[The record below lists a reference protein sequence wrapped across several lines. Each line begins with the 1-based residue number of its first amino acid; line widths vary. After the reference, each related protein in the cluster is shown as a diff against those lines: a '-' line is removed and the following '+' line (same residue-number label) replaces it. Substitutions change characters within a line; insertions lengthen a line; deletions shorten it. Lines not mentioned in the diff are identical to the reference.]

1 MEDGRAADQMDVT
14 LEQSDRRGTTASG
27 PVGRPRRPNLVVLI
41 IMGALFLGGERG
53 LRYAAERSFG
63 PVVGAIV
70 FFAVFVGLITGWRMF
85 ARSRRRRGLDED
97 YSPERV
103 RTWVAQSG
111 IGEPAFEGDGTLVNA
126 PILVLSQRTK
136 AIEVVTEYGVFD
148 HHGQPLATVTQYAQS
163 GFKRVLRALT
173 AFDQFFT
180 HHFAVHAPNGA
191 LIGTITRPRKVFR
204 SRVVLHDGFGNHI
217 GTLRQENIFFHIRFA
232 IELPTGTPVA
242 RLVASNWRAWDFRI
256 ETLDGRT
263 LAQLVKTWE
272 GWGRTF
278 LTTADRYVVRINEPL
293 PEPIRTLT
301 VATALAVDV
310 ALKQD
315 SRGLNNV
322 G

>member
-1 MEDGRAADQMDVT
+1 MEDGSATDQLDMTIQQRD
-14 LEQSDRRGTTASG
+14 QDGGSTAR
-27 PVGRPRRPNLVVLI
+27 PRRPRRPNFVALVVV
-41 IMGALFLGGERG
+41 GVVFLGGERG

-63 PVVGAIV
+63 PALGALV
-70 FFAVFVGLITGWRMF
+70 FFVAFVGLITAWRLV
-85 ARSRRRRGLDED
+85 ARRRRRRGFDED

-103 RTWVAQSG
+103 REWVAQSG
-111 IGEPAFEGDGTLVNA
+111 IGPPAFEGDGTLAGA

-148 HHGQPLATVTQYAQS
+148 HDGRPLATVTQYAQ
-163 GFKRVLRALT
+163 GRFKRVLRVLT

-180 HHFAVHAPNGA
+180 HHFAVHAANGD
-191 LIGTITRPRKVFR
+191 LIGTMTRPRKVFR
-204 SRVVLHDGFGNHI
+204 SRIVLHDARGNHI

-232 IELPTGTPVA
+232 IELPTGTPIG
-242 RLVASNWRAWDFRI
+242 RLVATNWRAWDFRI
-256 ETLDGRT
+256 ETLDRRPI
-263 LAQLVKTWE
+263 AELVKTWE

-278 LTTADRYVVRINEPL
+278 LTTADRYVVRICEPL

-301 VATALAVDV
+301 VATALAVDI